1 MENPPTPTAT
11 VKPLQMEETDQIKD
25 LPNISRPTPVG
36 TSRLPRP
43 VFTPKHTNVAKIVE
57 REEKKDEVFVEEDES
72 RATKRKSSTELTN
85 SDPVKPPKRSKEA
98 PPPPPPPS
106 KATLSKPGASRGG
119 LARPPIRGSRATS
132 GTASSVNKAL
142 TKSSVPAPAA
152 KSASSNG
159 SLPTTS
165 NFSFRANAS
174 SASGSSAAQSRPPIK
189 GTTGPAARGVGSR
202 PGSGNDRKVIEQME
216 ALQAQLQD
224 HEDQLNSMKEQKGT
238 LNNQLA
244 ERSGDLEASER
255 ALLNVRKDLREKE
268 AALED
273 EKRRGAAALEAERKK
288 IKELEER
295 LQEELDGSQ
304 RECRKLKSK
313 VSNLEDELDNYEV
326 TVGNQKTEITKLKN
340 EVTQLRSDCGDNAG
354 ELERRQIRINECE
367 AQIEKLVE
375 KGDWHEAERRR
386 LHNTIQELKGNI
398 RVFCRMRP
406 FLPSELKAGDTESSH
421 VSFDENDSTK
431 IVVNDTNAN
440 TPALPFKF
448 DLVFKQDASQSLIF
462 GELSQLVQ
470 SALDGYSV
478 CVFAYGQTG
487 SGKTYTMEGPDNY
500 DDESMGMIPRS
511 VQQIFESAKKMQD
524 KGWRFEFKASMLEIY
539 NETVNDLLYE
549 GKPENAPKHE
559 IKLVKEGSK
568 EVHVTN
574 LIVKDVSEPR
584 DIRNL
589 MDVAHGNR
597 KRAATKCNER
607 SSRSHFVCN
616 IKITSRNDRTN
627 ETLLGSLDLVD
638 LAGSERIKESGSTGV
653 QAKEA
658 FKINGSLKTLG
669 DVIEAIKKNQK
680 HIPFRDS
687 QLTKLL
693 QNNLVG
699 SSKTLMFVNISPRP
713 EHANETVN
721 SLRFATKANN
731 TNIGTASQKT
741 K

>member
-1 MENPPTPTAT
+1 ME
-11 VKPLQMEETDQIKD
+11 
-25 LPNISRPTPVG
+25 S
-36 TSRLPRP
+36 
-43 VFTPKHTNVAKIVE
+43 
-57 REEKKDEVFVEEDES
+57 
-72 RATKRKSSTELTN
+72 
-85 SDPVKPPKRSKEA
+85 
-98 PPPPPPPS
+98 
-106 KATLSKPGASRGG
+106 
-119 LARPPIRGSRATS
+119 
-132 GTASSVNKAL
+132 
-142 TKSSVPAPAA
+142 
-152 KSASSNG
+152 
-159 SLPTTS
+159 
-165 NFSFRANAS
+165 
-174 SASGSSAAQSRPPIK
+174 
-189 GTTGPAARGVGSR
+189 
-202 PGSGNDRKVIEQME
+202 
-216 ALQAQLQD
+216 LQAQLQD
-224 HEDQLNSMKEQKGT
+224 HEEQLSSMKSQEGT
-238 LNNQLA
+238 LNAQLD
-244 ERSGDLEASER
+244 ERSEDLRATSQALANVRRELRERDAIIEEKDAIIEEGKRKTAAASE
-255 ALLNVRKDLREKE
+255 AWRKEKK
-268 AALED
+268 A
-273 EKRRGAAALEAERKK
+273 
-288 IKELEER
+288 LEER
-295 LQEELDGSQ
+295 LQEDLDASN
-304 RECRKLKSK
+304 RECRRLKSK
-313 VSNLEDELDNYEV
+313 VSNLQDELDNYEV
-326 TVGNQKTEITKLKN
+326 TVGNQKMEITKLSTT
-340 EVTQLRSDCGDNAG
+340 VSRLQSDCGDNIG
-354 ELERRQIRINECE
+354 ELDRRQKRIEECE
-367 AQIEKLVE
+367 AQIEKLVA
-375 KGDWHEAERRR
+375 KGDLHEAERRR

-406 FLPSELKAGDTESSH
+406 FLPNELRAGDVESSH
-421 VSFDENDSTK
+421 VSFDDHDGTK
-431 IVVNDTNAN
+431 IVVNDTNSN
-440 TPALPFKF
+440 TPAVPFKF
-448 DLVFKQDASQSLIF
+448 DLVFKQDATQSAIF
-462 GELSQLVQ
+462 DELSQLVQ

-500 DDESMGMIPRS
+500 DDETMGMIPRS
-511 VQQIFESAKKMQD
+511 VQQIFETAKKMED
-524 KGWRFEFKASMLEIY
+524 KGWHYEFKASMLEIY

-574 LIVKDVSEPR
+574 LIVKDVEEPR

-589 MDVAHGNR
+589 MDIAHGNR

-616 IKITSRNDRTN
+616 IKIQSRNKRTN

-638 LAGSERIKESGSTGV
+638 LAGSERIKDSGSTGV

-658 FKINGSLKTLG
+658 FKINGSLKVLG

-680 HIPFRDS
+680 HVPFRDS